1 MTITTDQ
8 PVINPEDRA
17 TEPTEPLHLDPPER
31 SRPATKPLRT
41 ALGWVLGTVAIAAA
55 AVLVAVV
62 VDDDGTGTSVNR
74 GVVTRPPATSPRPR
88 TGRPNST
95 YAAYRPGGKVNEPRR
110 LRQPRGRAEAETRS
124 EGALSSADG
133 RCWAAL
139 RLLTTGGATLSD
151 GYSSWPSRR
160 SSSSTGRGHNPSTVD
175 HPRSP
180 RPRKEAKR

>member
-41 ALGWVLGTVAIAAA
+41 ALGWVLGIVAIAAA

-74 GVVTRPPATSPRPR
+74 GVV
-88 TGRPNST
+88 
-95 YAAYRPGGKVNEPRR
+95 
-110 LRQPRGRAEAETRS
+110 
-124 EGALSSADG
+124 
-133 RCWAAL
+133 
-139 RLLTTGGATLSD
+139 
-151 GYSSWPSRR
+151 
-160 SSSSTGRGHNPSTVD
+160 NPSAGEITPAENGPTELDVRGI
-175 HPRSP
+175 PTWWQGG
-180 RPRKEAKR
+180 